1 MSNDLNNDLDK
12 VNSVTVANQENTG
25 LRVEEQNMFKL
36 DINNNDYFGFGE
48 WFKIISKLIE
58 PGLLKI
64 ERKQIEKNLNWINSL
79 ISERLIPQ
87 NTSFSIGTIKVNAG
101 LNSVDERAIRA
112 MVSDEINKQM
122 NIEKIAS
129 KCMDYID
136 KDYIPHEEVDD
147 DWLYTFRDSV
157 KNISSEDLQVIWAK
171 LLADEI
177 QSPSTYSLRTLNIL
191 KNMSRQE
198 AQMFKKF
205 IGLTIVD
212 VEGKNRIS
220 TDDTDILKKY
230 GITYDNILL
239 LKEIGLVQSGSV
251 RYITPGDNLYIIDDY
266 KIINI
271 KNNDEEFGEIG
282 VYNTSKVGTE
292 LAKIITSLDNSSNYE
307 YIKEFIKKISDENTT
322 KYKYDVL
329 IGEDY
334 KIIEDNKVDCREIKK
349 FE

>member
-1 MSNDLNNDLDK
+1 MGNDLTNRLGK
-12 VNSVTVANQENTG
+12 VNNVTVANQENTG
-25 LRVEEQNMFKL
+25 VRVDEQSMIKVDL
-36 DINNNDYFGFGE
+36 SNNDSLGIGE
-48 WFKIISKLIE
+48 VSKTIGKLIE
-58 PGLLKI
+58 PRLMRRKREEFEETLNLINDLKL
-64 ERKQIEKNLNWINSL
+64 KG
-79 ISERLIPQ
+79 LIPS
-87 NTSFSIGTIKVNAG
+87 NMSFSINGIEMNAD

-112 MVSDEINKQM
+112 IVSDEINKQM
-122 NIEKIAS
+122 NIEKIAI
-129 KCMDYID
+129 KCMDFID

-177 QSPSTYSLRTLNIL
+177 KSPSTYSLRALNIL

-198 AQMFKKF
+198 AQIFKKF

-212 VEGKNRIS
+212 VGGKNRIS

-230 GITYDNILL
+230 GITYDDILL
-239 LKEIGLVQSGSV
+239 LEEVGLVQSGSV
-251 RYITPGDNLYIIDDY
+251 RYVVPGDNLYIIDDY

-271 KNNDEEFGEIG
+271 KNNDEEFGAIG
-282 VYNTSKVGTE
+282 IYNTSKVGTE

-307 YIKEFIKKISDENTT
+307 YIKEFIKKINDENTT
-322 KYKYDVL
+322 KSKYDIL

-334 KIIEDNKVDCREIKK
+334 KITENNSVDCRKIEK

>member
-1 MSNDLNNDLDK
+1 MSNDLNNGLDK

-25 LRVEEQNMFKL
+25 VRIEEQNMLKLEIGNKDISCIGEVFKT
-36 DINNNDYFGFGE
+36 ICN
-48 WFKIISKLIE
+48 LIE
-58 PGLLKI
+58 PRLMNKRTK
-64 ERKQIEKNLNWINSL
+64 EIEKTLRKINDLMSEGL
-79 ISERLIPQ
+79 ITPNI
-87 NTSFSIGTIKVNAG
+87 SFSINGIEVNAG
-101 LNSVDERAIRA
+101 SNSIDERTVRAIL
-112 MVSDEINKQM
+112 SDEINKQM

-230 GITYDNILL
+230 GITYDDILL
-239 LKEIGLVQSGSV
+239 LKEVGLVQSGSV

-307 YIKEFIKKISDENTT
+307 YIKEFIKKINDENTT
-322 KYKYDVL
+322 KYKYDIL

>member
-1 MSNDLNNDLDK
+1 MSNDLNNGLGP

-48 WFKIISKLIE
+48 GFKIISKLIE
-58 PGLLKI
+58 PVLLKI

-79 ISERLIPQ
+79 ISEGLIPQ
-87 NTSFSIGTIKVNAG
+87 NISFSIGTIKVNVG

-129 KCMDYID
+129 MCIDYID

-177 QSPSTYSLRTLNIL
+177 QSPSTYSLRTLNTL

-230 GITYDNILL
+230 GITYDDILL
-239 LKEIGLVQSGSV
+239 LKEVGLVQSGSV

-307 YIKEFIKKISDENTT
+307 YIKEFIKKINDENTT
-322 KYKYDVL
+322 KYKYDIL

-334 KIIEDNKVDCREIKK
+334 KIIEDNKVDCSEIKK